1 MIYKTRAAG
10 CETRKHL
17 QQPSPA
23 TGLPS
28 TLHSRDGLDHGQ
40 AHHDGAGSVVLS
52 VVRQP
57 ADAVVAVTQDLDPQ
71 LVVFLN
77 VLEKNKEQLYQLR
90 WYMAVVIS

>member
-1 MIYKTRAAG
+1 
-10 CETRKHL
+10 
-17 QQPSPA
+17 
-23 TGLPS
+23 
-28 TLHSRDGLDHGQ
+28 
-40 AHHDGAGSVVLS
+40 VVLS